1 MKYARYWVAFTVGWL
16 SLGVSAQLSKAATD
30 TATDAATGQVS
41 MAFIGDVMLADGP
54 GKTVA
59 HGQDP
64 LRHFDPLLAGADIRV
79 ANLECVVA
87 TVGEAQPAKPWT
99 FRAHPRTLNMLR
111 RHIDVVD
118 LANNHSGDFGPDAF
132 AQMLGLL
139 KEKGIAYFG
148 GGYDLAQAHQPLLLE
163 RHGLRL
169 ALLGYNEFFPRSFEA
184 NVHKPGVAWSEDEQ
198 VAYDIQVARQA
209 YRADVVIAM
218 MHWGWEY
225 EPTANARQRLLARH
239 LLDSGADVV
248 IGSHPHVV
256 QDVETYKGKPI
267 IYSLGN
273 FVFDGFNTV
282 PTTTG
287 WLLQL
292 DLDHQGAKAWRVYEA
307 RLDPSGTPRPLS
319 GNPAQCWRRDA
330 PDNLACNGLSKAA
343 H

>member
-1 MKYARYWVAFTVGWL
+1 MKPLFVTACLVAAYWATALYPSTAMAGNHKT
-16 SLGVSAQLSKAATD
+16 SATD
-30 TATDAATGQVS
+30 IGAAAIDGQVS

-59 HGQDP
+59 RGQDP
-64 LRHFDPLLAGADIRV
+64 LRYFEPLLGQSEIRV

-87 TVGEAQPAKPWT
+87 TIGEAQPAKPWT
-99 FRAHPRTLNMLR
+99 FRAHPRTLDMLR
-111 RHIDVVD
+111 RHVDVVD

-139 KEKGIAYFG
+139 KTQNIAYFG
-148 GGYDLAQAHQPLLLE
+148 GGYDLAEAHRPLVLV
-163 RHGLRL
+163 RNGLRI
-169 ALLGYNEFFPRSFEA
+169 AMLGYNEFFPRSFEA

-198 VAYDIQVARQA
+198 VAFDIQMARQA
-209 YRADVVIAM
+209 YQADIVIAM

-225 EPTANARQRLLARH
+225 EPTANARQRQLAHH
-239 LLDSGADVV
+239 LIDAGADVV

-256 QDVETYKGKPI
+256 QDVEVYRDKPV

-273 FVFDGFNTV
+273 FVFDGFNTL

-292 DLDHQGAKAWRVYEA
+292 DLDSHGARAWRVYA
-307 RLDPSGTPRPLS
+307 AHIDQHGTPKPIS
-319 GNPAQCWRRDA
+319 AKPVQCWRRDDA
-330 PDNLACNGLSKAA
+330 DAGC
-343 H
+343 

>member
-1 MKYARYWVAFTVGWL
+1 MKPLFVASWLVASYWFAAFCPSTALAVDRDTKANKI
-16 SLGVSAQLSKAATD
+16 SANSVD
-30 TATDAATGQVS
+30 GQVS

-59 HGQDP
+59 RGQDP
-64 LRHFDPLLAGADIRV
+64 LRYFEPLLGQSDLRV

-87 TVGEAQPAKPWT
+87 TIGEAQPAKPWT
-99 FRAHPRTLNMLR
+99 FRAHPRTLAMLR

-139 KEKGIAYFG
+139 KAQHIAYFG
-148 GGYDLAQAHQPLLLE
+148 GGYDLAEAHRPLMLV
-163 RHGLRL
+163 RNGLRI

-198 VAYDIQVARQA
+198 VAYDIQSARKGYQA
-209 YRADVVIAM
+209 DIVIAM

-225 EPTANARQRLLARH
+225 EPTANARQRQLARH
-239 LLDSGADVV
+239 LIDAGADVV

-256 QDVETYKGKPI
+256 QDVEAYQDKPI

-273 FVFDGFNTV
+273 FVFDGFNTL

-292 DLDHQGAKAWRVYEA
+292 DLDHQGARAWRVYSA
-307 RLDPSGTPRPLS
+307 RIDRHGTPRPMS
-319 GNPAQCWRRDA
+319 DKPVQCWKRDA
-330 PDNLACNGLSKAA
+330 AVDAGC
-343 H
+343 